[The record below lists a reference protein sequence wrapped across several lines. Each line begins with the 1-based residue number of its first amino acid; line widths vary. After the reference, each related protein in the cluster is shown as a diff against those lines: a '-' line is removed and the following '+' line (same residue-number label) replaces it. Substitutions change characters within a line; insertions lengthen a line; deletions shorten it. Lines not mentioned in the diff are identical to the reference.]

1 MDWTNNQ
8 LTHIVHDLA
17 GDDAM
22 ACRALFEIT
31 HIEFTEKVQT
41 MAVSLK
47 NKPTLFI
54 NPRFCKN
61 YLETEN
67 DVKAVLL
74 HEFLH
79 VVLGHTATYKIN
91 TPLLNIATDA
101 IINAIIHRHY
111 GNTYSNFFNR
121 FYNKPNIGQLL
132 RPDFDFFNEETFLNG
147 LMDEDRF
154 FDLHNDIYSGKICA
168 DDLHDLLKYLTEH
181 LNNKLVHD
189 IILLGN
195 HNDDNEISDE
205 NKELLTRILQRM
217 NGNGI
222 WREPQDAMNTLNEAR
237 AEMVERTTL
246 NCWRAAARPV
256 IKQCLLADRS
266 LNQDDYEN
274 AIPLPILRSGDS
286 RAWSKFNY
294 FSIIPISLYPKP
306 VPRPKQKAT
315 VFLDVS
321 GSMDEEIN
329 ALITLL
335 YQLKDYIKF
344 PLYVFS
350 DAVYPAVFKHNKIQF
365 DSTGGTSIECVF
377 TFIREH
383 NIKKSLIVTD
393 GYIETITAEMLTDI
407 DVKNHFML
415 LSQEGSTYRLE
426 PWHFPIHELPNLNE
440 YATNG

>member
-1 MDWTNNQ
+1 MVWTNNQ
-8 LTHIVHDLA
+8 LLYIVRDLA
-17 GDDAM
+17 GEDAL

-54 NPRFCKN
+54 NASFCN
-61 YLETEN
+61 NHLETEN
-67 DVKAVLL
+67 DVKSVLL

-79 VVLGHTATYKIN
+79 VILGHTAKYKLN

-111 GNTYSNFFNR
+111 GNAYSNFFNR
-121 FYNKPNIGQLL
+121 FYNQPNIGQLL
-132 RPDFDFFNEETFLNG
+132 RPDYELFDDQVFLNNI
-147 LMDEDRF
+147 MEESQF
-154 FDLHNDIYSGKICA
+154 EELHYDIYSGKLCA

-181 LNNKLVHD
+181 LNNKHVHD

-195 HNDDNEISDE
+195 HNDEEEISDE

-222 WREPQDAMNTLNEAR
+222 WREPQDAMKALSEAR
-237 AEMVERTTL
+237 AERVQRDVL
-246 NCWRAAARPV
+246 NRWRAAARPV
-256 IKQCLLADRS
+256 IKKCLLTDNS
-266 LNQDDYEN
+266 LNKDDYEN
-274 AIPLPILRSGDS
+274 ETPLPILRSGDT
-286 RAWSKFNY
+286 RAWAKFNY

-393 GYIETITAEMLTDI
+393 GYIETITAEMIADI

-415 LSQEGSTYRLE
+415 LSQDGSTYRLE
-426 PWHFPIHELPNLNE
+426 PWHFPIQKLPKLN
-440 YATNG
+440 

>member
-1 MDWTNNQ
+1 MVWTNNQ
-8 LTHIVHDLA
+8 LLHIVHDLA
-17 GDDAM
+17 GEDAM

-31 HIEFTEKVQT
+31 QIEFTEKVQT

-54 NPRFCKN
+54 NPRFCN
-61 YLETEN
+61 HHLETEN

-79 VVLGHTATYKIN
+79 VILGHTARYKLN

-121 FYNKPNIGQLL
+121 FYREPNIGQLL
-132 RPDFDFFNEETFLNG
+132 RPDYESFDEQVFLNNI
-147 LMDEDRF
+147 MEEEQF
-154 FDLHNDIYSGKICA
+154 YDLHYGIYSGKICA

-181 LNNKLVHD
+181 LNNKAVYN
-189 IILLGN
+189 ITLLGN
-195 HNDDNEISDE
+195 HNGEEEISDE
-205 NKELLTRILQRM
+205 NKELLSRILQRM

-222 WREPQDAMNTLNEAR
+222 WREPQDAMNTLTEAH
-237 AEMVERTTL
+237 AEQVQRDVL
-246 NCWRAAARPV
+246 NRWRAAARPV
-256 IKQCLLADRS
+256 IKKCLIAECFLS
-266 LNQDDYEN
+266 IDDYEY
-274 AIPLPILRSGDS
+274 AIPLPVLRSGDT
-286 RAWSKFNY
+286 RAWVKFNY

-306 VPRPKQKAT
+306 VHRPQQKAT

-321 GSMDEEIN
+321 GSMNEEIN

-350 DAVYPAVFKHNKIQF
+350 DAVYPAVFQHHKIKY

-377 TFIREH
+377 NFIREH
-383 NIKKSLIVTD
+383 NIKKSMIVTD
-393 GYIETITAEMLTDI
+393 GYVESITSVMLTDI
-407 DVKNHFML
+407 DVNNHHVL
-415 LSQEGSTYRLE
+415 LSQEGSSKKLE
-426 PWHFPIHELPNLNE
+426 PWQFPIHKLPKLNVH
-440 YATNG
+440 ATNG